1 MSEKIDQKEELENG
15 KITLTKE
22 EVNKSWYSW
31 FKYCLTVFGY
41 ERLQA
46 PGFILSMLPIFKKF
60 YGNDPEKMV
69 KRLKCHAVFYNTNP
83 VFGAVVNGIV
93 ASMEVER
100 GNGTEMTD
108 EFINSIKVGLMG
120 PLAGIGDSLIVGTLI
135 PILLGIAIG
144 LAEGGSVVGP
154 IFYIVVWNAI
164 ITWFQ
169 KWIYNKGYELGGSAV
184 EVIVGEQ
191 ATALRESV
199 IVMGQVVVGAM
210 AASWIGLQ
218 TKIKIA
224 DDSEGNPVTLQSKLD
239 GALPKVLP
247 LCFVLLC
254 WWLMA
259 KKGISAIKILLLMII
274 VGIAGTLI
282 GFFGTPPA
290 PKA

>member
-69 KRLKCHAVFYNTNP
+69 KLLKCHAVFYNTNP

-120 PLAGIGDSLIVGTLI
+120 PLAGIGDAVTQATLP
-135 PILLGIAIG
+135 PIILSIAIG
-144 LAEGGSVVGP
+144 LSS
-154 IFYIVVWNAI
+154 
-164 ITWFQ
+164 
-169 KWIYNKGYELGGSAV
+169 GGSAMGAV
-184 EVIVGEQ
+184 FAVI
-191 ATALRESV
+191 ALYAANIILSRLFYMQGYKSGREAVHVLLGKQMSRIQDAMSV
-199 IVMGQVVVGAM
+199 LGLTVVGAIT
-210 AASWIGLQ
+210 ASYVNFTITAQ
-218 TKIKIA
+218 YV
-224 DDSEGNPVTLQSKLD
+224 SEYSTINFQEILD
-239 GALPKVLP
+239 GIFPKLIPMCLVFLGYY
-247 LCFVLLC
+247 LL
-254 WWLMA
+254 
-259 KKGISAIKILLLMII
+259 KKKKMSAVK
-274 VGIAGTLI
+274 LI
-282 GFFGTPPA
+282 GVYLVIAIVLGVLGIV
-290 PKA
+290 